1 MRATSQASSN
11 GIDAADASGGRLG
24 PHSSGMTRARRCGR
38 PWRAS
43 RASLVG
49 HGHEAN
55 GLLLRADLLRRARPR
70 FRVHNL
76 VRFGRL
82 PSGSRPRFVSIDL
95 RGLRRLRSGGAA
107 PSETCPLS
115 RWQPVPHWPAPFGGR
130 PRCFPGV
137 LCGGLIFA
145 FESSRTFVHESRKT
159 SGSDRG
165 KVRKFMNFRSRK
177 SVHLFPRGFD
187 VGLLQTEAGLRL
199 KSEVGLQKNLRKR
212 QTRIRFS
219 TTTRFRF
226 AEGAG
231 AQPQGG
237 PARGRAGDRRT
248 VRTCDA
254 STRRPCARHRRA
266 GTGGKGAGRRKTR
279 RS

>member
-115 RWQPVPHWPAPFGGR
+115 RWQPVPHRPAPFGGR

-177 SVHLFPRGFD
+177 SVHLFPRGFGA
-187 VGLLQTEAGLRL
+187 GLLQTEFGLHL
-199 KSEVGLQKNLRKR
+199 KSGFGLQKDLGKR
-212 QTRIRFS
+212 RTRPRFS
-219 TTTRFRF
+219 GATRTRF
-226 AEGAG
+226 AEGSRAR
-231 AQPQGG
+231 PKGG
-237 PARGRAGDRRT
+237 SARGRAGDPGAPRMRGAPARRT
-248 VRTCDA
+248 RARPEGAGAATKA
-254 STRRPCARHRRA
+254 SRRP
-266 GTGGKGAGRRKTR
+266 GGC

>member
-115 RWQPVPHWPAPFGGR
+115 RWQPVPHRPAPFGGR

-137 LCGGLIFA
+137 LRGGPIFA

-177 SVHLFPRGFD
+177 SVHLFPGGFGA
-187 VGLLQTEAGLRL
+187 GLLQTEFGLLLKNECGFGVSAGSSANRL
-199 KSEVGLQKNLRKR
+199 
-212 QTRIRFS
+212 RFS
-219 TTTRFRF
+219 GATRLRF
-226 AEGAG
+226 AEG
-231 AQPQGG
+231 P
-237 PARGRAGDRRT
+237 PPRRSN
-248 VRTCDA
+248 A
-254 STRRPCARHRRA
+254 
-266 GTGGKGAGRRKTR
+266 RRKAR
-279 RS
+279 